1 MQGHKSETTLEPQGI
16 LLGLT
21 EFKQYSFLHSNKL
34 LIIQCTDVHCFD
46 TIKGT
51 GIRHFNSPSMPN
63 TVIPR
68 NQGIF
73 FFSQTRAQKQ
83 SSTISFYPT
92 NGRIMDFCCL
102 ICITQVSLDKVCILN
117 SQKCC
122 IIHRLHQHVFSS
134 PFPFLLEYSLYNDLM
149 KSQSQFQQ

>member
-51 GIRHFNSPSMPN
+51 GIRHFNSPSVPN

-73 FFSQTRAQKQ
+73 FFLDQ
-83 SSTISFYPT
+83 SIETEFNNILLPHQWKN
-92 NGRIMDFCCL
+92 NG
-102 ICITQVSLDKVCILN
+102 
-117 SQKCC
+117 
-122 IIHRLHQHVFSS
+122 
-134 PFPFLLEYSLYNDLM
+134 FLLSNLHHLGFIRQSLHFKFSKMLYHPQTSISMFSLPLFHFSWNTPFTM
-149 KSQSQFQQ
+149 V